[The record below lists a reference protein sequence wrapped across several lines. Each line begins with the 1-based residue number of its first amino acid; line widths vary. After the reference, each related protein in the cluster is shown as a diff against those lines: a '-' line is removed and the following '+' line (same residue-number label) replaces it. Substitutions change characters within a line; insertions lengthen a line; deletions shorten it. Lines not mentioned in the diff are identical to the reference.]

1 MRIVLRIAVNAVAL
15 WIAAGVVSGI
25 HLAEGAADWQ
35 HKTLAIVL
43 VALVFGVVNAVV
55 KPIAD
60 FLSFPAVFLT
70 LGLFTFIVNAAMLEL
85 TAWLAGKLGLPFRID
100 SFFWA
105 AVMGAVIITIISWG
119 LNAALRTDKDA

>member
-1 MRIVLRIAVNAVAL
+1 MRIVLRIAVNALAL

-25 HLAEGAADWQ
+25 HLAEGADDWQ
-35 HKTLAIVL
+35 SKALTIGL

-85 TAWLAGKLGLPFRID
+85 TAWLAGKLGLPFSID
-100 SFFWA
+100 AFFWD
-105 AVMGAVIITIISWG
+105 AVMGAVIITLISWG
-119 LNAALRTDKDA
+119 VNSVLGTDEKS